1 MIVAGGLHAKKH
13 LSFETGV
20 FGAIES
26 TKTIRSALWD
36 KTKTQRPE
44 LKVSF

>member
-13 LSFETGV
+13 LSFKTGV

-26 TKTIRSALWD
+26 AKTIRLRRAFWD
-36 KTKTQRPE
+36 KNKNSKP
-44 LKVSF
+44 